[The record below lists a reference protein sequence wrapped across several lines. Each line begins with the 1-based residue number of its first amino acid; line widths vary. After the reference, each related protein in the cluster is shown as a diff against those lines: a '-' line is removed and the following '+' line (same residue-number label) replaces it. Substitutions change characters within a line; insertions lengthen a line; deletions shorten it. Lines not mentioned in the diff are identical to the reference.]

1 MKIGVRV
8 STLAIIGLLLH
19 PAGVQAASAPTK
31 AQVRDVIQQTLEEEG
46 GFNSMCVASLLDLDG
61 DGSSQEVVFTFVGGA
76 HGSQVRA
83 IQWKMGKPVVL
94 FTGGSSTPNTNFVRV
109 RGVPTI
115 VLEQSDYEPNYV
127 AGTRTQQL
135 YPWNGTTFA
144 HAPVDDCLL
153 EDRSVT
159 AQDGSSLLEASDA
172 HCQPPREP
180 IPNVGCAEF

>member
-1 MKIGVRV
+1 MKVGSIV
-8 STLAIIGLLLH
+8 STLGMIGLLLH
-19 PAGVQAASAPTK
+19 PAGVQAASAPSK
-31 AQVRDVIQQTLEEEG
+31 EQVREIIEQAIAEEAGSNTL
-46 GFNSMCVASLLDLDG
+46 CAVSLLDLTG
-61 DGSSQEVVFTFVGGA
+61 DGFQEAVFTFIVGS

-83 IQWKMGKPVVL
+83 IRWKHGKPVVL
-94 FTGGSSTPNTNFVRV
+94 FADGSNTPNTSFVRV
-109 RGVPTI
+109 RGVPTV

-153 EDRSVT
+153 EDRTVT
-159 AQDGSSLLEASDA
+159 MQDGSSALEASDA

-180 IPNVGCAEF
+180 ISSMSCTDF